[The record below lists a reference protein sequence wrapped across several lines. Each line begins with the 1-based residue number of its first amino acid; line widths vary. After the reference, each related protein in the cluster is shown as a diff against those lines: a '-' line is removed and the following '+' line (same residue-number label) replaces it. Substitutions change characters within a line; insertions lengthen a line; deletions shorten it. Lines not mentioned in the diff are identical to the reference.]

1 MKSEEYAKIIL
12 SEIREELEKRQGD
25 IGSLEDRVEGFK
37 RTNNLLTYPFIDDE
51 ADLCD
56 IPTEVDRESEKYLKQ
71 ELKQEEFLD
80 FDDIDDEVLIK
91 KKLKKIKDF
100 M

>member
-1 MKSEEYAKIIL
+1 M
-12 SEIREELEKRQGD
+12 
-25 IGSLEDRVEGFK
+25 
-37 RTNNLLTYPFIDDE
+37 LTLKNPFIDDE

-80 FDDIDDEVLIK
+80 FDDISYSEHSGPVVCVQTGQLI
-91 KKLKKIKDF
+91 
-100 M
+100 